1 MRKFLSKI
9 MKVLVT
15 GNQGYV
21 GSVITENLISQNFE
35 VLGYDVNYFP
45 QNFKQIKNKIETI
58 NKDIRDIT
66 KEDIEGCDA
75 IIHLAALSND
85 PLGEIDSSL
94 TNEINFL
101 ATIRLAK
108 LAKEIGIERFVFSSS
123 CSIYGASKDIVDE
136 SSPMEPLTAY
146 AKSKVESEKEL
157 LKLKDNNFCPT
168 ILRNAT
174 VYGISPSQRLD
185 LVVNNLVGSAIVSN
199 KIHLMSDGTSWR
211 PLLHVEDM
219 AAAFIHVLKSPKE
232 VVSGAIFNVGKN
244 EENYTVI
251 EIAEKIKKII
261 PGTELEFADQA
272 SKDKRSY
279 RVNFDKI
286 KNELGFIPSWKL
298 DDGIKQVY
306 EALSEKQITK
316 ESFKDK
322 TYFRMAFLTW
332 LLEKKKVNSSLRF
345 HN

>member
-1 MRKFLSKI
+1 
-9 MKVLVT
+9 VT

-21 GSVITENLISQNFE
+21 GSVITEKLISQGFE
-35 VLGYDVNYFP
+35 VLGYDIGYFP
-45 QNFKQIKNKIETI
+45 QDFKLLKNKVQTI
-58 NKDIRDIT
+58 KKDVRDIT
-66 KEDIEGCDA
+66 KKDIDECNA

-101 ATIRLAK
+101 ATIQLAK
-108 LAKEIGIERFVFSSS
+108 LAKEVGIERFVFSSS
-123 CSIYGASKDIVDE
+123 CSIYGSNEDIVNE
-136 SSPMEPLTAY
+136 NSPMEPLTAY
-146 AKSKVESEKEL
+146 AKSKVDSEKEL
-157 LKLKDNNFCPT
+157 LKLKDDRFCPT

-185 LVVNNLVGSAIVSN
+185 LVVNNLVGSAITTN

-219 AAAFIHVLKSPKE
+219 ASAFIHVLKSSKQM
-232 VVSGAIFNVGKN
+232 VSGAIFNVGKN
-244 EENYTVI
+244 EENYKVI

-261 PGTELEFADQA
+261 PNTELEFSKHA

-279 RVNFDKI
+279 KVNFDKI
-286 KNELGFIPSWKL
+286 KNELGFVPSWKL

-306 EALSEKQITK
+306 NTLLDKQFTE
-316 ESFKDK
+316 ESFKNK
-322 TYFRMAFLTW
+322 IYSRVTYLNW
-332 LLEKKKVNSSLRF
+332 LIENKIIDSSLRF